1 MDFCMVQS
9 HARLTEHGQ
18 RSYDGGLVSQLVP
31 RCTVVLTG
39 VVGTHGGKGQ
49 VLRGSFRHH
58 VVR

>member
-1 MDFCMVQS
+1 MIQT

-18 RSYDGGLVSQLVP
+18 RSDDGGLVSQLVP
-31 RCTVVLTG
+31 CCTVVLTSM
-39 VVGTHGGKGQ
+39 VGTHGGKGQ